1 MGNDRPLS
9 KMERKMVMSKDAEDI
24 VKMWEEL
31 KNPPKSPLADFIRS
45 LEKIKPVTRAP
56 VKKATPKKKK

>member
-1 MGNDRPLS
+1 
-9 KMERKMVMSKDAEDI
+9 MSKDSEDI

-45 LEKIKPVTRAP
+45 LEKIKPVKRAP